1 MNSERVVIDTNVF
14 ISFALSSTTTPA
26 LAVEHTIKNNF
37 VVLQS
42 PETMSELVTKL
53 LLPKFE
59 KYITLEQRRQL
70 LIRVFERSLLIRPT
84 HQTEICRDRDDNKFL
99 NLAASGEASYLITGD
114 DDLLILKHYE
124 KTAIVTPKEFLK
136 IVQR

>member
-1 MNSERVVIDTNVF
+1 MNLERVVIDTNVL

-26 LAVEHTIKNNF
+26 LAVEHTLSNF
-37 VVLQS
+37 VILQS
-42 PETMSELVTKL
+42 PATIGELVTKL

-70 LIRVFERSLLIRPT
+70 LVRVFESSLLIRPT

-99 NLAASGEASYLITGD
+99 NLAASGEARYLITGD
-114 DDLLILKHYE
+114 DDLLILQRYG
-124 KTAIVTPKEFLK
+124 KTAIVTPRKFLK
-136 IVQR
+136 IVE